1 MAYKFTHPQTVY
13 LGKGALQ
20 DAMEDICSLGK
31 KALLVVGKSMVRQG
45 YVDKLIQMLEKHGVQ
60 ASVYSEILGEPTDV
74 MIEEGIEQYK
84 KDKCDFVIGFGGGSP
99 LDSAKAI
106 SAMIT
111 HPGSIADYN
120 GKLMKNPVPPM
131 VAVPTTAGT
140 GSEVTQ
146 FTIISSVKDN
156 IKMLLKGP
164 VLMPEI
170 AVIDFMFT
178 MGTPK
183 NVTAATGLDALTHAI
198 EAYTSKKAFEQTD
211 AYAVSAIKRIFQFLP
226 GVYQNGE
233 DEQARM
239 QMSLAAYEAGVSF
252 NNSSVTLVHGMSRP
266 IGALFHVPHGISNAI
281 LLSECLHFAAD
292 GAYERF
298 GELGKAIGAAEEG
311 DNDQKAAEK
320 FLAAVENICQVC
332 EVPTL
337 EELGI
342 EKEAFIDSIDKMVQ
356 DAYDSGS
363 PSNTRKETTVED
375 MKQIY
380 KSLWK

>member
-13 LGKGALQ
+13 LGKGALM

-31 KALLVVGKSMVRQG
+31 KALIVVGKSMIRQG
-45 YVDKLIQMLEKHGVQ
+45 HVDKLIQMLKKNGVQ

-74 MIEEGIEQYK
+74 MIEEGVEQYK

-120 GKLMKNPVPPM
+120 GKLMKNHVPPI
-131 VAVPTTAGT
+131 VAIPTTAGT

-170 AVIDFMFT
+170 AVVDFIFT

-211 AYAVSAIKRIFQFLP
+211 VYAVSAIKRIFEFLP
-226 GVYQNGE
+226 DVYQNGA

-281 LLSECLHFAAD
+281 LLSECLHFAVD

-298 GELGKAIGAAEEG
+298 GELGRAIGAAEEG
-311 DNDQKAAEK
+311 DNDQEAAGK

-337 EELGI
+337 DKLGI
-342 EKEAFIDSIDKMVQ
+342 EKDIFYGSIDKMVQ

-363 PSNTRKETTVED
+363 PSNTRKETAAED

-380 KSLWK
+380 KRLWK